1 MRTLLTALALLL
13 VAAPAAV
20 AKPVELTATAGDV
33 RATLRGDA
41 ETDDSRGELLED
53 PRDLRLEIRRGDET
67 FNVAVPPCR
76 PDCQPGGFAGL
87 HAEDLDGDGD
97 PEVTV
102 DRFIGG
108 FVCCTGSA
116 TIFRYDPTGRT
127 YVPSR
132 RQLGSDYALRNLDED
147 KALEIVS
154 DDARFYTRFTPR
166 VAGVYLPIRILEF
179 RAGSFS
185 IVTKEHPEAIRRQRD
200 HLADRVA
207 LLESRL
213 RRKIDSRHANVIQL
227 RAIAPALVADDRLL
241 GERARGEARLRRG
254 RRIGWASRGYVR
266 DLRGFLRRTGY

>member
-13 VAAPAAV
+13 VAAPAAL
-20 AKPVELTATAGDV
+20 AMPVELTATAGDV
-33 RATLRGDA
+33 RATLRGEA
-41 ETDDSRGELLED
+41 ETDESRGRLLED
-53 PRDLRLEIRRGDET
+53 ARDLKLEVRRGDET
-67 FNVAVPPCR
+67 FTMAVPPCR
-76 PDCQPGGFAGL
+76 PDCQPGGFAAL

-97 PEVTV
+97 PEVTI

-116 TIFRYDPTGRT
+116 TIFRYDPVGRT
-127 YVPSR
+127 YVPTR
-132 RQLGSDYALRNLDED
+132 RQLGSDYALRDLDED

-179 RAGSFS
+179 RAGRFS
-185 IVTKEHPEAIRRQRD
+185 VVTKEHPEAIRRQRGY
-200 HLADRVA
+200 LAERVA

-213 RRKIDSRHANVIQL
+213 RRKVDSRQANVLQL

-241 GERARGEARLRRG
+241 GERAKGDARLRRG
-254 RRIGWASRGYVR
+254 RRLGWASRGYVR
-266 DLRGFLRRTGY
+266 DLRDFLGRTGY